1 MTDFSV
7 LVLQTNV
14 RNQLTRMEKEVEDLK
29 QRVQLTKLDLTR
41 EQQVTCWVLPNACDP
56 TYSTYIVVQCWL
68 VLCLQDHQQVGSES
82 KALRKQLM
90 GRRVPRSGA
99 PGV

>member
-1 MTDFSV
+1 MTDFNV

-41 EQQVTCWVLPNACDP
+41 EQQVTCWVLP
-56 TYSTYIVVQCWL
+56 QC
-68 VLCLQDHQQVGSES
+68 
-82 KALRKQLM
+82 LRPHV
-90 GRRVPRSGA
+90 RT
-99 PGV
+99 